1 MTQTKSAEKLQGN
14 KSAQNKK
21 ASNKK
26 GSNKKSLSVLKGE
39 ILVNKA
45 TSKVIN
51 KPLKVETKNGV
62 TYVAEKT
69 SGKKLQ
75 AMKIEANRNH
85 KTELQSLSFCIAQMN
100 KHSQKYID
108 GLGLKME
115 QITPKNICPFL
126 SEKEKEKQV
135 KNGNKFSLWL
145 VQNLAKRYAESL
157 KKAKK

>member
-1 MTQTKSAEKLQGN
+1 MNTTKSAAKLQGN
-14 KSAQNKK
+14 KSASNKK
-21 ASNKK
+21 ANLL
-26 GSNKKSLSVLKGE
+26 NQVL
-39 ILVNKA
+39 INKA

-51 KPLKVETKNGV
+51 KPLKVETINGV
-62 TYVAEKT
+62 TFVPEKT